1 VANNQIATLARFILN
16 SASARNKV
24 LKKVKT
30 CKVTDNR
37 DGEHAK
43 GSGQKK
49 PVGVIRKP
57 GGGTLE
63 LSVYQEKGVA
73 EVDWHALQDA
83 EEFFSF
89 TREVIDGPRTQFLEC
104 TVVNVG
110 EDDDDDGGHM
120 ISVKILWSEQKPL

>member
-1 VANNQIATLARFILN
+1 VANNQLATRSRFYI
-16 SASARNKV
+16 SSSSARNKK
-24 LKKVKT
+24 LLKVKT

-43 GSGQKK
+43 GAGEKK

-63 LSVYQEKGVA
+63 LAVYTEKGTP
-73 EVDWHALQDA
+73 EVDWYALEDS
-83 EEFFSF
+83 EEFFEF
-89 TREVIDGPRTQFLEC
+89 TREIVEGARRQFLEC

-110 EDDDDDGGHM
+110 EDDDDEGNHM
-120 ISVKILWSEQKPL
+120 LTVKILFSESKPL